1 MSEIDNDTVENV
13 TAPPA
18 ADKPKYKVAS
28 KWKNST
34 PLRIV
39 GVVAL
44 GVVGVAVW
52 SATRPV
58 KRDVAVASIDVPVA
72 PNIGSVAGADK
83 STPIYDAAIKEDDAA
98 RVAAAKKKN
107 ESVAPTLSS
116 ADKVDERG
124 SRRGEIGGQI
134 APSPTVTSQNNQ
146 PQVAQPQQ
154 PAPDNSA
161 AVAGLMAEQLGK
173 LIADWKRPLGG
184 SGSVVAAS
192 SAAPPAAGAAPT
204 TPATPV
210 ARTRRITAGTRLVAR
225 LNDEVVSTRLGY
237 PVTATVIGGDFAG
250 ATLLSSTQRATPDR
264 LGIGFD
270 LMIVPNATRS
280 TPIAAEAV
288 DVDGK
293 GGGVASDVDR
303 HIVANVV
310 GTALTVGFG
319 AYAQGLNRTQQTAV
333 SNGVGG
339 SVVADSGF
347 DKQRARDYAIAQ
359 SGAAVTAPIAAAGQ
373 KPPTVTAASGMIIGV
388 TFRAD
393 AEVPF
398 FDR

>member
-1 MSEIDNDTVENV
+1 MSETDTNTIENV
-13 TAPPA
+13 TSAPA
-18 ADKPKYKVAS
+18 ADAPKYKVAS

-34 PLRIV
+34 PLRV
-39 GVVAL
+39 FGALSVV
-44 GVVGVAVW
+44 VVGVAVW
-52 SATRPV
+52 SATRPA
-58 KRDVAVASIDVPVA
+58 KPEVAIASIDVPVA
-72 PNIGSVAGADK
+72 PNIGSVAGAGK
-83 STPIYDAAIKEDDAA
+83 STPIYDAAVKEDDAA

-116 ADKVDERG
+116 ADKVDESG

-134 APSPTVTSQNNQ
+134 APNPTVASPNNQ
-146 PQVAQPQQ
+146 AQIAQPQQ

-161 AVAGLMAEQLGK
+161 AVAALMAEQLGK
-173 LIADWKRPLGG
+173 MVADWKRPLAG
-184 SGSVVAAS
+184 SGSVVATS
-192 SAAPPAAGAAPT
+192 STSPST
-204 TPATPV
+204 TPASTAPATV
-210 ARTRRITAGTRLVAR
+210 AAPAMKTRRITAGTRLVAR

-250 ATLLSSTQRATPDR
+250 ATLLSSAQRATPDR

-270 LMIVPNATRS
+270 LMIAPNATKS

-398 FDR
+398 F